1 MAKLIQI
8 KKSLCLLLLL
18 NVSIEASQVDVEGSL
33 EYIHS
38 DYEGDNISL
47 ERASISLRETLSDE
61 QGDRLHLFF
70 KLEAEDNLNEVHID
84 QLYAKYKG
92 PMGRWNI
99 TLGRSFIPFGLIT
112 DYDSEMLLV
121 DTQEKKTIGYKGD
134 DGIKLSGF
142 WKSIDYELLV
152 SPRKWMPNDYKDRH
166 DKMFAAKIS
175 FKGEELEDPKF
186 GLSFLSGD
194 FQGVKKD
201 LFSIDV
207 TKYHGLLVS
216 RNEVVFGK
224 QDNDDLLSVF
234 SGIDYSL
241 LPSVDLNVAYSHF
254 KSDYEENSAFLG
266 VTYNSPFYGLV
277 FRAGN
282 THYFKNNKGD
292 NKNEFRIQIYKSY
305 SHFF

>member
-8 KKSLCLLLLL
+8 KKLVWLLLLF
-18 NVSIEASQVDVEGSL
+18 NVHAEASQVDIEGSL
-33 EYIHS
+33 EYMHS
-38 DYEGDNISL
+38 DYEGDDLSL
-47 ERASISLRETLSDE
+47 EKASISIRETLSDE
-61 QGDRLHLFF
+61 HGDRLHLFF
-70 KLEAEDNLNEVHID
+70 KFEAEDNFDENHID

-92 PMGRWNI
+92 PMGKWNI
-99 TLGRSFIPFGLIT
+99 ALGRSLIPFGLIT

-121 DTQEKKTIGYKGD
+121 ETQEKKTIGYKSD

-152 SPRKWMPNDYKDRH
+152 SPGKWMKNDYKDRK
-166 DKMFAAKIS
+166 DKMFSVKIS

-186 GLSFLSGD
+186 GFSFLSGD
-194 FQGVKKD
+194 LQGVKKN

-207 TKYHGLLVS
+207 TKYYGLFVS

-224 QDNDDLLSVF
+224 QDKDDLLSIF

-254 KSDYEENSAFLG
+254 KADYEENSAFLG
-266 VTYNSPFYGLV
+266 ITYNSPFHGLV

-282 THYFKNNKGD
+282 THYFKHNKGD
-292 NKNEFRIQIYKSY
+292 NNNEFRIQIYKSY
-305 SHFF
+305 SHYF

>member
-1 MAKLIQI
+1 MVKLIQI
-8 KKSLCLLLLL
+8 KKLLLLL
-18 NVSIEASQVDVEGSL
+18 VLFNVYAQASQVDIEGSL
-33 EYIHS
+33 VYMHS
-38 DYEGDNISL
+38 DNEGDNLSL
-47 ERASISLRETLSDE
+47 EKASISMRETLSDE

-70 KLEAEDNLNEVHID
+70 KLESEDNFNETHID

-121 DTQEKKTIGYKGD
+121 ETQEKKTIGYKGD

-142 WKSIDYELLV
+142 WKSMDYELLF
-152 SPRKWMPNDYKDRH
+152 SPGKWMPNDYKDRN
-166 DKMFAAKIS
+166 DKMFSAKIS

-186 GLSFLSGD
+186 GFSFLSGD

-201 LFSIDV
+201 LFSIDF
-207 TKYHGLLVS
+207 TQYYGLLVS

-224 QDNDDLLSVF
+224 QDKDDLLSIF
-234 SGIDYSL
+234 SGIDYGL

-254 KSDYEENSAFLG
+254 KADYEENSAFLG
-266 VTYNSPFYGLV
+266 ITYNSPFYGLV

-282 THYFKNNKGD
+282 THYFKNNTGD
-292 NKNEFRIQIYKSY
+292 NNNELRIQIYKSY
-305 SHFF
+305 SHYF